1 MKKPVCHDSY
11 NKLKIDKNL
20 QNLLQLQAKLKFMCS
35 KDMGIYKTFLK
46 LLIIKIDNAWVVL
59 LDFWLF

>member
-35 KDMGIYKTFLK
+35 KDMGIYQTFLK
-46 LLIIKIDNAWVVL
+46 LLVIKIDNAWVVL
-59 LDFWLF
+59 LDF